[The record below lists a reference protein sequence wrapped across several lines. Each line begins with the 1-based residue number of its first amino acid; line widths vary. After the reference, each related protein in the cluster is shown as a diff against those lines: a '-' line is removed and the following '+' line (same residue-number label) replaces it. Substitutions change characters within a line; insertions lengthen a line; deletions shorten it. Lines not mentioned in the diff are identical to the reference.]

1 MFEQGSVRRAGDL
14 WAEDCSLCK
23 GPSRKVP
30 GVLENVRRPLRHSR
44 VSKWRGGGGSEGKER
59 PGQVLQGLV
68 VNVET
73 WPPVRGREAT
83 EEAMPGLR

>member
-1 MFEQGSVRRAGDL
+1 M
-14 WAEDCSLCK
+14 
-23 GPSRKVP
+23 
-30 GVLENVRRPLRHSR
+30 LENVRRPLWRSR

-73 WPPVRGREAT
+73 WPLVQGQRGHRGGYARPE
-83 EEAMPGLR
+83 MM